1 VNCDRLAR
9 KVRVWVAFVLL
20 QVAGSLVALAAGL
33 PADAALP
40 RVIRGALLELLPQSP
55 TEPLQTLPVPLC
67 LPTGNLD
74 TLLPPQA
81 LNVFERV
88 PLSDGPAFEAS
99 ELTLMAQLRR
109 LDKTL
114 ELSDPQLSEDQERDL
129 QAARAL
135 LYQAG
140 TRNDPSEVYKI
151 YLSYETKERELL
163 EKIRR
168 TPDAGARAV
177 LTRDLR
183 DLRNDWEVYGRRDI
197 ISNALISIQRF
208 GSGDARSLKNS
219 WDATLHAEEVGD
231 YSQLWDFVSS
241 MSDWTAVTIPVPASS
256 LAGSGV
262 SVANTQGGYNQALP
276 LEGVIELSFRVGVFH
291 IPRPALAHPFLRS
304 PRWRSTDSYVLSD
317 GIPKDSPAE
326 LVPRAVTS
334 LIVVKGLEIRF
345 DSPNHWRGLARLM
358 QASASVRAGSFPISG
373 HGMSSFSSPGY
384 IALSNP
390 CIVGA
395 FVAQV
400 PKIPNPLPTDR
411 WPWW

>member
-1 VNCDRLAR
+1 MAR
-9 KVRVWVAFVLL
+9 TVKTWVSLMLL
-20 QVAGSLVALAAGL
+20 QAAGALVAHAADL

-40 RVIRGALLELLPQSP
+40 RVIRGALLDLLPQSP

-74 TLLPPQA
+74 TLLPQQV
-81 LNVFERV
+81 LSVFERV

-99 ELTLMAQLRR
+99 EPTLMTQLRR
-109 LDKTL
+109 LEKTV
-114 ELSDPQLSEDQERDL
+114 ELSDPQLSKEQERDL

-140 TRNDPSEVYKI
+140 TKNDPSEAYQT
-151 YLSYETKERELL
+151 YLNYEKKEREIL

-168 TPDAGARAV
+168 TPDAGARAL

-183 DLRNDWEVYGRRDI
+183 ELRTDWEVYGRRDT
-197 ISNALISIQRF
+197 ISRALITSQQF
-208 GSGDARSLKNS
+208 GSGDARALRNS
-219 WDATLHAEEVGD
+219 WAATLQSEQVGD
-231 YSQLWDFVSS
+231 YSHLWDFISN
-241 MSDWTAVTIPVPASS
+241 MADWSAVTIPVPSGI
-256 LAGSGV
+256 LARSGV
-262 SVANTQGGYNQALP
+262 SVANMQGGYKRILP
-276 LEGVIELSFRVGVFH
+276 LEGVIEISFRVGVFR

-304 PRWRSTDSYVLSD
+304 SNWRSTESYVLSD
-317 GIPKDSPAE
+317 GVPKDSPAE

-345 DSPNHWRGLARLM
+345 DSPKNWRGLARVM
-358 QASASVRAGSFPISG
+358 QGTASVLAGGFPVSG
-373 HGMSSFSSPGY
+373 HGISSFGSPGY

-390 CIVGA
+390 CVVGA

-400 PKIPNPLPTDR
+400 PKIPNTLPTDR